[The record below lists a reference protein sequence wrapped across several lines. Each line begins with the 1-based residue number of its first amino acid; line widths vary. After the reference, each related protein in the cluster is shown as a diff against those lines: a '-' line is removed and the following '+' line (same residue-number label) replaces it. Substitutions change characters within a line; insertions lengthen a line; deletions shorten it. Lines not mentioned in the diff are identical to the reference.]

1 MASEPTVLVT
11 SLQPQ
16 TIVVI
21 TSSIAAFLA
30 TLWAYVKLISDKE
43 QKTTEFRQQ
52 WTVSFRAAIAEL
64 IAEIRLS
71 SNLAAEFQRVNR
83 PNAIEELLQAK
94 LALMHD
100 SRAKVMNAHSLVR
113 LHFKP
118 QDAHYEAIDRSIST
132 AIELL
137 NAKDYE
143 ETVRLNVR
151 EELSTVTEL
160 SRGILKHEWE
170 RIKQG
175 ERAYRTT
182 QWVMLLAI
190 VSLPVAL
197 VVVLLGI

>member
-1 MASEPTVLVT
+1 MTN
-11 SLQPQ
+11 LQPQ
-16 TIVVI
+16 TIAVI
-21 TSSIAAFLA
+21 TSFIAAFLA

-52 WTVSFRAAIAEL
+52 WTVSFRASIAEL
-64 IAEIRLS
+64 IAEVRLS

-100 SRAKVMNAHSLVR
+100 SRAKVMNAHALVR

-118 QDAHYEAIDRSIST
+118 QDVHYQAIDESISN

-137 NAKDYE
+137 NSRDFE
-143 ETVRLNVR
+143 ESVRFKVR
-151 EELSTVTEL
+151 EELIAVTEL

-175 ERAYRTT
+175 ERAYRAT

-190 VSLPVAL
+190 VSLPLALL
-197 VVVLLGI
+197 VVLIGL